1 MDTADTTILYTRVLA
16 QGPVVRIRRTS
27 ESGVHPVVA
36 VLEVDRRSTT
46 PRGSRGGAPPPL
58 AMVEGQ
64 SEVDVLAKLKVQ
76 ADDDLALARL
86 MQGKGLR

>member
-1 MDTADTTILYTRVLA
+1 MDTLETSVLYTRVMA

-27 ESGVHPVVA
+27 EAGVRPVVA
-36 VLEVDRRSTT
+36 VLEVDRRSTM

-58 AMVEGQ
+58 AMVEGK
-64 SEVDVLAKLKVQ
+64 SDVDVLAHLKPQ
-76 ADDDLALARL
+76 ADDDLAVARL